1 MSEEKVRYGSL
12 RWLYSELPTCPVC
25 GKEFAPAIEHAWKI
39 KVKNSKGQWTQ
50 NKKKV
55 CSYHCMREW
64 EKEVE
69 EERKA
74 KLKEKGMKVD
84 D

>member
-12 RWLYSELPTCPVC
+12 RWLYSELPKCPVC

-39 KVKNSKGQWTQ
+39 KTKNSKGQWTQ

-55 CSYHCMREW
+55 CSYHCMRKW
-64 EKEVE
+64 E
-69 EERKA
+69 
-74 KLKEKGMKVD
+74 KEKGMTVD